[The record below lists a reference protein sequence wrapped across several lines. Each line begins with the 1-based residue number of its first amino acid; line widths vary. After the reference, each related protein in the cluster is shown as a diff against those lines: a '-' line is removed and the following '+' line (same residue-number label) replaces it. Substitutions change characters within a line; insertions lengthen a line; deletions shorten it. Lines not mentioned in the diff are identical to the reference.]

1 MNGKKFEEQFKKSIS
16 DDVFLYR
23 LKDSTATFSNNNTS
37 FAVHNISDFFAFYN
51 NKLFFLE
58 LKCHKGKSLPFSC
71 IRKTQINEMIKASK
85 YDNIESYIVVNFYE
99 SNDDKIFFININDV
113 YEEIQ
118 KGKRK
123 SLSIEVCYKKAILV
137 SKYKKRINEYYNLD
151 EFFKK

>member
-1 MNGKKFEEQFKKSIS
+1 MNGKKFEEQFKKSIPN
-16 DDVFLYR
+16 DVFLYR

-37 FAVHNISDFFAFYN
+37 FAVYNISDFFAFYN

-58 LKCHKGKSLPFSC
+58 LKCHKGKSLPFNC
-71 IRKTQINEMIKASK
+71 IRKTQIDEMIKASK
-85 YDNIESYIVVNFYE
+85 YNNIESYIVINFYE
-99 SNDDKIFFININDV
+99 NNNDVIFFVDINDV
-113 YEEIQ
+113 YKEMQ

-123 SLSIEVCYKKAILV
+123 SLSIEVCYEKAILV